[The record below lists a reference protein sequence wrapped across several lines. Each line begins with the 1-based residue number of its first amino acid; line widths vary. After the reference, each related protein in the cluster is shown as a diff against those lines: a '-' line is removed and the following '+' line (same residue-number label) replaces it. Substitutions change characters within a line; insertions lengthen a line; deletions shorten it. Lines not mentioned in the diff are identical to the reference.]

1 VSLSRPVRLIL
12 VLATLALSLF
22 ACKPNDQEAVAVK
35 SSGARPVHKRVGPPE
50 RQNSKF
56 APIVDV
62 YVDDNK
68 RAVPDLE
75 PIPVHARAGHAH
87 GGEPVPSVII
97 WFGPP
102 TKTLKIEMKE
112 ATQPCL
118 KEPPTCQGNHC
129 IGFTNVN
136 FNNSTPAPC
145 GYKVWIQDVTLPYD
159 PVVIIDDCCA
169 N

>member
-22 ACKPNDQEAVAVK
+22 ACKPDDQEAVKRSA
-35 SSGARPVHKRVGPPE
+35 ARPVRKHAGPLE
-50 RQNSKF
+50 RQNTKY

-62 YVDDNK
+62 YVQGD

-87 GGEPVPSVII
+87 GGEPVPSVIN

-102 TKTLKIEMKE
+102 TQKLKIQMKD

-118 KEPPTCQGNHC
+118 KEPTCEDNHC
-129 IGFTNVN
+129 IAFTNVK
-136 FNNSTPAPC
+136 FNNSKPAPC